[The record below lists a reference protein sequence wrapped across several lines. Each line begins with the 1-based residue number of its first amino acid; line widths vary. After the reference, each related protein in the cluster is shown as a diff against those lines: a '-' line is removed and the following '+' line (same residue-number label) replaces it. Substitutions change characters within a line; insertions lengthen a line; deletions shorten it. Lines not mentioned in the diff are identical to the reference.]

1 MKKMM
6 MLIAS
11 LAMTVAMQAQT
22 KFHDVE
28 ANEAKGPVKSMVV
41 NTMGQGRTINFSEDG
56 KMQSSEITD
65 AVYDA
70 NGYIQSAKMSIQ
82 GQSTEVKF
90 TWENGRLV
98 GQTIS
103 VMGQEIKT
111 MHNYDANGVVI
122 SETMDMG
129 GQKME
134 MPYKD
139 IKTDDHGNWISRKV
153 SMMGQEM
160 EQTRT
165 IVYY

>member
-11 LAMTVAMQAQT
+11 LAMTVAIQAQT

>member
-1 MKKMM
+1 M

-11 LAMTVAMQAQT
+11 LAMTVAIQAQT

>member
-1 MKKMM
+1 
-6 MLIAS
+6 
-11 LAMTVAMQAQT
+11 
-22 KFHDVE
+22 
-28 ANEAKGPVKSMVV
+28 
-41 NTMGQGRTINFSEDG
+41 
-56 KMQSSEITD
+56 
-65 AVYDA
+65 
-70 NGYIQSAKMSIQ
+70 
-82 GQSTEVKF
+82 
-90 TWENGRLV
+90 
-98 GQTIS
+98 
-103 VMGQEIKT
+103 